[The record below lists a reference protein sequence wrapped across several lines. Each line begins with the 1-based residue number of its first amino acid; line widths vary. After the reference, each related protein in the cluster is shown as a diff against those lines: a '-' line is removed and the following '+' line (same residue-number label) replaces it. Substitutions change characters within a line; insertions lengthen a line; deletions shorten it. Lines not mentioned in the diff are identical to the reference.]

1 MHPAVII
8 TVPHSLCDRSNP
20 IRNCD
25 TLAYV
30 AAESLYEQ
38 MPYPTWIFQSN
49 HHRSQID
56 LNRDVSL
63 ETDFRRSIS
72 SKMRELKRA
81 GYDPIFVLDVHSV
94 KDGAWDHN
102 HLDLLDEF
110 STNTPYVNRLAH
122 LLRQSGFDIGHYA
135 GKDNSIVQEARR
147 NGFISVLFEFNE
159 SLPEWRVDEITPVI
173 VEWVRREIYRY
184 QQLILGPRRLTR

>member
-1 MHPAVII
+1 MRPAVII
-8 TVPHSLCDRSNP
+8 TVPHSLCDSSNP
-20 IRNCD
+20 VRNCD

-30 AAESLYEQ
+30 AAESLYEK

-63 ETDFRRSIS
+63 ETDFRRAIS
-72 SKMRELKRA
+72 NKMRELKRD
-81 GYDPIFVLDVHSV
+81 GYDPIFVLDTHSV
-94 KDGAWDHN
+94 EDLAWDHN

-110 STNTPYVNRLAH
+110 TTNTPYVRRLAH
-122 LLRQSGFDIGHYA
+122 LLRQDGFDIGHYQ

-147 NGFISVLFEFNE
+147 NGLISVLFEFNE
-159 SLPEWRVDEITPVI
+159 SLPYDILNEITPVI
-173 VEWVRREIYRY
+173 VEWVHNEIELRS
-184 QQLILGPRRLTR
+184 QLRS